1 MFRRL
6 PEIVRIH
13 QVIRQCRA
21 GLNKTL
27 TRVSVE
33 PMPEIQPFRA
43 LRFDITEVGD
53 LSDVVCPPYDVI
65 DPAFQQRL
73 HDQSPCNIVRLE
85 FGQDQ
90 DGDDASNNKYKR
102 AASTLTDWIKSG
114 VLAPETTPA
123 IYLYEQE
130 YKVEGETF
138 KRRGFFARVKVEEFG
153 KGRIY
158 PHEQTL
164 SGPKADRLNLFE
176 ATRTN
181 LSPIFGLYPDD
192 SNEVL
197 AALERGVKDKTPITA
212 IDHLGVINRMWPV
225 TDDSAL
231 TAVRGLI
238 ADKPIFIADGHHRY
252 ETAVNYQKRLA
263 EAGKI
268 SGPDD
273 PANFVLM
280 TLVSMS
286 DPGLLILPT
295 HRLMSGL
302 GPITSK
308 ELAAKL
314 ESQFEIKAFGNGDD
328 AAREAW
334 DFIESSGD
342 QARIGFGTAA
352 DGEWFVASLRDDARM
367 DSLCPEQS
375 TEWRSLGVSILR
387 ELVVKDLLQAADKA
401 KFKYVHLLSEV
412 LEDKGYEVAALVPSA
427 TMEHVQ
433 NIASGGETMPPKST
447 YFYPKLLT
455 GMVVNPMF
463 DLREI
468 HVD

>member
-1 MFRRL
+1 
-6 PEIVRIH
+6 
-13 QVIRQCRA
+13 
-21 GLNKTL
+21 
-27 TRVSVE
+27 
-33 PMPEIQPFRA
+33 MPEIQPFRA

-73 HDQSPCNIVRLE
+73 HDLNLHNIVRLE
-85 FGQDQ
+85 FGMDQ
-90 DGDDASNNKYKR
+90 PGDNEIENKYKR
-102 AASTLTDWIKSG
+102 ASSALIEWIKTG
-114 VLAPETTPA
+114 VLAAEAHQA

-138 KRRGFFARVKVEEFG
+138 SRRGFFSRVRLEPFG
-153 KGRIY
+153 EGRIY

-164 SGPKADRLNLFE
+164 SGPKADRLKLFE

-181 LSPIFGLYPDD
+181 LSPIFGLYPDET
-192 SNEVL
+192 NAVL
-197 AALERGVKDKTPITA
+197 AALEKGVKDRTPITA

-225 TDDSAL
+225 IDDSAI

-252 ETAVNYQKRLA
+252 ETGLNYQKRLA
-263 EAGKI
+263 SEGALNG
-268 SGPDD
+268 SDD

-280 TLVSMS
+280 ALVSMS

-302 GPITSK
+302 GPIKSEELSSK
-308 ELAAKL
+308 LSPLFDIDEFGEGAEAAT
-314 ESQFEIKAFGNGDD
+314 
-328 AAREAW
+328 AAWE
-334 DFIESSGD
+334 FIEQSGD
-342 QARIGFGTAA
+342 QSRIGFGTSA
-352 DGEWFVASLRDDARM
+352 DGKWIVASLRDDSRM
-367 DSLCPEQS
+367 DTLCPTHS
-375 TEWRSLGVSILR
+375 PEWRSLGVSILR
-387 ELVVKDLLQAADKA
+387 ELVVKDILHAGSSA

-412 LEDKGYEVAALVPSA
+412 FKDSSYDVAALVPPA

-433 NIASGGETMPPKST
+433 TIASAGETMPPKST

-468 HVD
+468 FLD

>member
-1 MFRRL
+1 
-6 PEIVRIH
+6 
-13 QVIRQCRA
+13 
-21 GLNKTL
+21 
-27 TRVSVE
+27 
-33 PMPEIQPFRA
+33 MPEIQPFRA
-43 LRFDITEVGD
+43 LRYDITVVGD

-73 HDQSPCNIVRLE
+73 HDQSPQNIVRLE
-85 FGQDQ
+85 FGQDHE
-90 DGDDASNNKYKR
+90 GDNEQNNKYLR
-102 AASTLTDWIKSG
+102 AANTLTDWIKTG
-114 VLAPETTPA
+114 VLAPEQTPA
-123 IYLYEQE
+123 LYVYEQE
-130 YKVEGETF
+130 YQVEGEIF
-138 KRRGFFARVKVEEFG
+138 KRRGFFARVRVEPFG
-153 KGRIY
+153 EGKIF

-164 SGPKADRLNLFE
+164 SGPKADRLNLFT

-181 LSPIFGLYPDD
+181 LSPIFGLYPDE

-197 AALERGVKDKTPITA
+197 AALEKGIKDKTPITA

-225 TDDSAL
+225 THDSAL

-238 ADKPIFIADGHHRY
+238 ASKPIFIADGHHRY
-252 ETAVNYQKRLA
+252 ETAVNYQKRLSD
-263 EAGKI
+263 EGKI

-302 GPITSK
+302 GPISSE
-308 ELAAKL
+308 ELAEKL
-314 ESQFEIKAFGNGDD
+314 ESQFEIQNFGEGPEAAKA
-328 AAREAW
+328 AW
-334 DFIESSGD
+334 EFIENSGD
-342 QARIGFGTAA
+342 QCRIGFGTAK
-352 DGEWFVASLRDDARM
+352 DNQWIVASLRDDARM
-367 DSLCPEQS
+367 DTLCPENS
-375 TEWRSLGVSILR
+375 PDWRSLGVSILR
-387 ELVVKDLLQAADKA
+387 ELVVKDLLQAQDKA

-412 LEDKGYEVAALVPSA
+412 LEDQGYDVAALVPSA

-433 NIASGGETMPPKST
+433 KIASGGETMPPKST
-447 YFYPKLLT
+447 YFYPKILT

-468 HVD
+468 QVD

>member
-1 MFRRL
+1 
-6 PEIVRIH
+6 
-13 QVIRQCRA
+13 
-21 GLNKTL
+21 
-27 TRVSVE
+27 
-33 PMPEIQPFRA
+33 MPDIQPFRA
-43 LRFDITEVGD
+43 LRFDSTVVGD

-73 HDQSPCNIVRLE
+73 HDLNLHNIVRLE

-90 DGDDASNNKYKR
+90 PGDDEASNKYKR
-102 AASTLTDWIKSG
+102 AAATLVEWIKTG
-114 VLAPETTPA
+114 VLAPEAHPA
-123 IYLYEQE
+123 IYMYEQE

-138 KRRGFFARVKVEEFG
+138 TRRGFFARVRLEAFG
-153 KGRIY
+153 EGRIY

-181 LSPIFGLYPDD
+181 LSPIFGLYPDET
-192 SNEVL
+192 NEVL
-197 AALERGVKDKTPITA
+197 AALERGVKDRTPITA

-225 TDDSAL
+225 TDDAAI

-238 ADKPIFIADGHHRY
+238 ADKPVFIADGHHRY
-252 ETAVNYQKRLA
+252 ETALNYQKRLA
-263 EAGKI
+263 AEGALQG
-268 SGPDD
+268 SDD

-286 DPGLLILPT
+286 DPGHRILPT

-302 GPITSK
+302 GPITS
-308 ELAAKL
+308 EDLSAKL
-314 ESQFEIKAFGNGDD
+314 AGQFEIKPFGQGND
-328 AAREAW
+328 AAAEAW
-334 DFIESSGD
+334 DFIEQSGD

-352 DGEWFVASLRDDARM
+352 DGKWFVASLRDDARM
-367 DSLCPEQS
+367 DALCPGQS
-375 TEWRSLGVSILR
+375 PDWRSLGVSILR
-387 ELVVKDLLQAADKA
+387 ELVVKDLLQAESIA

-412 LEDKGYEVAALVPSA
+412 LEDTGYDVAALVPSA
-427 TMEHVQ
+427 TMDHVQ
-433 NIASGGETMPPKST
+433 SIASGGETMPPKST

-468 HVD
+468 FRN

>member
-1 MFRRL
+1 
-6 PEIVRIH
+6 
-13 QVIRQCRA
+13 
-21 GLNKTL
+21 
-27 TRVSVE
+27 
-33 PMPEIQPFRA
+33 MPEIQPFRA

-73 HDQSPCNIVRLE
+73 HDLNPHNIVRLE
-85 FGQDQ
+85 FGMDQ
-90 DGDDASNNKYKR
+90 PGDDEASNKYKR
-102 AASTLTDWIKSG
+102 AAATLIDWIKTG
-114 VLAPETTPA
+114 VLTPEAHKA

-138 KRRGFFARVKVEEFG
+138 TRRGFFARVRLEPFG
-153 KGRIY
+153 EGRIY

-181 LSPIFGLYPDD
+181 FSPIFGLYPDETN
-192 SNEVL
+192 SVL
-197 AALERGVKDKTPITA
+197 TGLEKGVRDRTPITA
-212 IDHLGVINRMWPV
+212 IDHLGVINRVWPV
-225 TDDSAL
+225 IDDSAI

-252 ETAVNYQKRLA
+252 ETALNYQKRLA
-263 EAGKI
+263 SEGLI
-268 SGPDD
+268 QDSDD

-302 GPITSK
+302 GAITSE
-308 ELAAKL
+308 ELSAKL
-314 ESQFEIKAFGNGDD
+314 APQFEVEEFGEGAE
-328 AAREAW
+328 AAEAAW
-334 DFIESSGD
+334 EFIEQSGD
-342 QARIGFGTAA
+342 QSRIGFGTSA
-352 DGEWFVASLRDDARM
+352 DGKWIVASLRDDTRM
-367 DSLCPEQS
+367 DALCPTQS
-375 TEWRSLGVSILR
+375 PEWRRLGVSILR
-387 ELVVKDLLQAADKA
+387 ELVVKDLLKAESLA

-412 LEDKGYEVAALVPSA
+412 LDEKGYDVAALVPSA
-427 TMEHVQ
+427 TMDHVQ
-433 NIASGGETMPPKST
+433 SIASGGETMPPKST

-468 HVD
+468 FVD

>member
-1 MFRRL
+1 LEFKAVF
-6 PEIVRIH
+6 VRIWAVFRH
-13 QVIRQCRA
+13 WLDVVFDPVLTQVGTMA
-21 GLNKTL
+21 
-27 TRVSVE
+27 
-33 PMPEIQPFRA
+33 EIHPFRA

-53 LSDVVCPPYDVI
+53 LSQVVCPPYDVI

-73 HDQSPCNIVRLE
+73 HETSPFNIIRLE
-85 FGQDQ
+85 YGLDAS
-90 DGDDASNNKYKR
+90 GDDATHNKYTR
-102 AASTLTDWIKSG
+102 AAATLREWIKSG
-114 VLAPETTPA
+114 VLSPETTPA

-130 YKVEGETF
+130 YTVEGQVF
-138 KRRGFFARVKVEEFG
+138 KRRGFFARVRLEAFG
-153 KGRIY
+153 EGRIY

-181 LSPIFGLYPDD
+181 LSPIFGLYPDET
-192 SNEVL
+192 NAVL
-197 AALERGVKDKTPITA
+197 TALEKGVKDRTPITA

-225 TDDSAL
+225 TDDATL

-238 ADKPIFIADGHHRY
+238 ADKPVFIADGHHRY
-252 ETAVNYQKRLA
+252 ETGLNYQKRLA
-263 EAGKI
+263 AEGKL

-295 HRLMSGL
+295 HRLISGL
-302 GPITSK
+302 GRMPK
-308 ELAAKL
+308 AELVAKL
-314 ESQFEIKAFGNGDD
+314 SSQFEIKEFGKGPE
-328 AAREAW
+328 AARAAW

-342 QARIGFGTAA
+342 QERIGFGTAA
-352 DGEWFVASLRDDARM
+352 DDEWIVASLRSDARM
-367 DSLCPEQS
+367 DSLCPSQS
-375 TEWRSLGVSILR
+375 AEWRSLGVSILR
-387 ELVVKDLLQAADKA
+387 ELVVKDLLAAEAIA
-401 KFKYVHLLSEV
+401 KFKYVHLLNEV
-412 LEDKGYEVAALVPSA
+412 LEDKGWDVAALVPSA

-433 NIASGGETMPPKST
+433 AIASGGETMPPKST

-468 HVD
+468 H